1 MAGKGARVAF
11 SLADY
16 VFPFSRVSACVVVV
30 LDFRFVCLIVYLLCL
45 VIFFPFG
52 VLQCMLS
59 IHPSRDVG
67 GKKGWIG

>member
-1 MAGKGARVAF
+1 MVGKGARMVF

-16 VFPFSRVSACVVVV
+16 LFPFSRVSAFVLVV
-30 LDFRFVCLIVYLLCL
+30 LNFRFVCLIVYLLCF

-52 VLQCMLS
+52 VLQCMLR